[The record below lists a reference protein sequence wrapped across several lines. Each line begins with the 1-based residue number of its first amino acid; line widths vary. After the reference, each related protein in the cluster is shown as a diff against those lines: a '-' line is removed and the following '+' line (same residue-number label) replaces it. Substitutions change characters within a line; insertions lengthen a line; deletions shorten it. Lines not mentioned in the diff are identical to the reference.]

1 MGFLPNAASIAA
13 AVGSQLNMTYAL
25 HDDSG
30 ALMNITNKIFEFSI
44 RTDPIQT
51 SATAPLISVNSTSST
66 ASGTIVVNTNTATVS
81 VSVSATAMAGL
92 TQKLYYYT
100 LWMNQGLGD
109 ATALVSG
116 TLFAQFTSVP

>member
-1 MGFLPNAASIAA
+1 MGVLPNAASITA
-13 AVGSQLNMTYAL
+13 AVDSQLNMTYVL
-25 HDDSG
+25 HDDSN
-30 ALMNITNKIFEFSI
+30 ALMNITNKTFEFAI

-51 SATAPLISVNSTSST
+51 SATPPLISVNSTAST
-66 ASGTIVVNTNTATVS
+66 SSGTIVVTTNTSTVA
-81 VSVSATAMAGL
+81 VSVSAPAMATL

-109 ATALVSG
+109 ATAMVSG